1 MSEVAIGAPINVP
14 AIASA
19 SPRCKRKWRAAGIV
33 GLGAM
38 LLLVSGCRHRTPVA
52 QLPPQSLPPAR
63 IPVTHTPRHGIDAAD
78 LRYIATHRPIA
89 TQTGYA
95 TWYTAPRGRKAA
107 DGEVFRNDALTAA
120 HRTLPMGSLILV
132 TNLETGQSSA
142 MRITDRGPFVAGR
155 ILDMTI
161 ASARATGIY
170 RAGRAR
176 VRIDVYEAP
185 QPIFTGGRWCV
196 QIGAFHNQR
205 AALRMKARLRR
216 AYPRADVIEF
226 PGERSYW
233 VRIRPPDD
241 DRRLAE
247 TIARDVH
254 PSEGD
259 SFLTRL
265 N

>member
-1 MSEVAIGAPINVP
+1 MSAPDSLLRRGAR
-14 AIASA
+14 ASGL
-19 SPRCKRKWRAAGIV
+19 AAV
-33 GLGAM
+33 SMAA
-38 LLLVSGCRHRTPVA
+38 LLFSGCGHSYQAT
-52 QLPPQSLPPAR
+52 QPPQELPPAR
-63 IPVTHTPRHGIDAAD
+63 IPVTPVPAGGVDAAD
-78 LRYIATHRPIA
+78 LNYIATHRPIA

-95 TWYTAPRGRKAA
+95 TWYTAPYRGRRAA
-107 DGEVFRNDALTAA
+107 NGEIFRDNAMTAA

-161 ASARATGIY
+161 ASARATGVY

-185 QPIFTGGRWCV
+185 KPIYTGGRWCV
-196 QIGAFHNQR
+196 QIGAFHSRR
-205 AALRMKARLRR
+205 AALRLKAKLERE
-216 AYPRADVIEF
+216 YPEASVTEF

-233 VRIRPPDD
+233 VRIRPRND

-247 TIARDVH
+247 SIARDTH
-254 PSEGD
+254 PREGD
-259 SFLTRL
+259 AFLTRL
-265 N
+265 D